1 MNSLLNLPFLSHGHA
16 TLTDVDAS
24 ARFYSEFLGFE
35 VVKTSPKTLV
45 ARLGSNTVVVGVTLG
60 QRVLDKIQRTWLENA
75 HFGLDVW
82 SQDQVVEAHALALE
96 YKNEFGIRRVGDISE
111 ADGGKRFLIVDLDG
125 NFWEILNN
133 PPGGYMHK
141 FDESPRCDLTH
152 ALMSCPPLFDA
163 QDGDNPKS
171 SILETRLMSHLSV
184 EVIDIE
190 KSRQFYEKLFG
201 WEMVAVNPK
210 HLLARLN
217 SVAVLDVIETNTE
230 NRDHK
235 THNHIGFDVA
245 GPAEVDRA
253 RETIIANQEQLGIR
267 QVRKPSGSHGTYG
280 FTFMDLDHNV
290 WQIEDYPRGGYYWMF
305 EQGGDLRTP
314 FQPNVANAE
323 DWHELIDPDSYE
335 YRQIPS

>member
-1 MNSLLNLPFLSHGHA
+1 LNSLLDLPFLSHGHA

-60 QRVLDKIQRTWLENA
+60 QRVLDKIQRVWLENA
-75 HFGLDVW
+75 HFGLDVGTR
-82 SQDQVVEAHALALE
+82 DDVAEAHALTLE
-96 YKNEFGIRRVGDISE
+96 YKNEFEIRQVGDIAE
-111 ADGGKRFLIVDLDG
+111 ADGGQRFLIVDLDG
-125 NFWEILNN
+125 NYWEILNN
-133 PPGGYMHK
+133 PPGGYTHK
-141 FDESPRCDLTH
+141 FDESPRCDLFH

-163 QDGDNPKS
+163 QDGGSPKS
-171 SILETRLMSHLSV
+171 SVLETRLMSHLSL

-190 KSRQFYEKLFG
+190 KSRAFYESLFG
-201 WEMVAVNPK
+201 WEMVALGPK

-217 SVAVLDVIETNTE
+217 SVAVLDIIETDTE

-245 GPAEVDRA
+245 GPEEVDRA
-253 RETIIANQEQLGIR
+253 RETIIANQEQLGVR

-323 DWHELIDPDSYE
+323 DWHELIDPDTYE
-335 YRQIPS
+335 YQQIPA